1 MHFEYGQIELDY
13 LKSKD
18 KKLAKI
24 IDEIGFIKKQINP
37 NLFLSLIR
45 NIIAQQISGKA
56 ARSVWERFEDKFKS
70 KNGKISPKAVA
81 NAQISEIQKLGMSL
95 KKATYI
101 SEFATLLANKKFDIK
116 ALEKMSDNDAI
127 KALSSLKGV
136 GVWTAEMLLLFSL
149 QRKNIFSYGDLG
161 IKKGLEILY
170 KHDKIDKKLF
180 EKYRKKFSPY
190 GSVASFYLWAV
201 ANKKSTNLTNKS
213 TKPQIYYWYYNS
225 ALGQIIMKSDG
236 VNLIGLEFAKFDE
249 NCSKFKK
256 QNLQI
261 FKDTCLWLDIYF
273 SGNLPNFTPKISLNL
288 LNGSEFSK
296 MVWQILLQIPY
307 GEVTTYGQ
315 IANIIATQK
324 GIAKMSARAIG
335 SAIRRNPIA
344 IIIPCH
350 RVLGADGKLT
360 GYAYGVDN
368 KLALLNLEKIDAS
381 KFN

>member
-1 MHFEYGQIELDY
+1 MHFEYGQTELNY

-37 NLFLSLIR
+37 NLFLSLIQ

-70 KNGKISPKAVA
+70 KNGKISPKSVA
-81 NAQISEIQKLGMSL
+81 NAQISDIQALGMSL

-116 ALEKMSDNDAI
+116 GLEKMSDNDAI

-149 QRKNIFSYGDLG
+149 GRKNIFSYGDFG

-170 KHDKIDKKLF
+170 NHEKIDKKLF

-201 ANKKSTNLTNKS
+201 ANGKIASLTNKS
-213 TKPQIYYWYYNS
+213 AKPQIYYWYYNS
-225 ALGQIIMKSDG
+225 ALGQITMKSDDG
-236 VNLIGLEFAKFDE
+236 INLSELRFGKFDE

-261 FKDTCLWLDIYF
+261 FKDTAKWLDIYF

-288 LNGSEFSK
+288 LKGSKFSK
-296 MVWQILLQIPY
+296 QILQILLQIPY
-307 GEVTTYGQ
+307 GEVVTYGQ
-315 IANIIATQK
+315 IASIIATQK
-324 GIAKMSARAIG
+324 GVAKISAQAVG
-335 SAIRRNPIA
+335 TAVGKNPIA

-350 RVLGADGKLT
+350 RVIGKNGKLT
-360 GYAYGVDN
+360 GYAYGVD
-368 KLALLNLEKIDAS
+368 KKEFLLNLEKIGR
-381 KFN
+381 KFD

>member
-1 MHFEYGQIELDY
+1 MYFKYGQTEIAY

-24 IDEIGFIKKQINP
+24 IDEIGFIKKEINP
-37 NLFLSLIR
+37 NLFLSLIQ

-56 ARSVWERFEDKFKS
+56 ARTIWARFKETFCA
-70 KNGKISPKAVA
+70 KNSKISPKTIAKA
-81 NAQISEIQKLGMSL
+81 EISEIQALGVSL
-95 KKATYI
+95 KKASYI
-101 SEFATLLANKKFDIK
+101 KEFATLVTQNKFNLK
-116 ALEKMSDNDAI
+116 AVEKMSDNDAI
-127 KALSSLKGV
+127 NALSSLKGI
-136 GVWTAEMLLLFSL
+136 GIWTAEMLLLFSL

-201 ANKKSTNLTNKS
+201 ANGKIASLTNKS
-213 TKPQIYYWYYNS
+213 TKPQIYYWHYTS
-225 ALGQIIMKSDG
+225 TLGQIIMKSDG

-261 FKDTCLWLDIYF
+261 FKDTAKWLDIYF
-273 SGNLPNFTPKISLNL
+273 SGNLPNFMPKISLNL

-296 MVWQILLQIPY
+296 MVWQILMQIPY
-307 GEVTTYGQ
+307 GEVITYGQ

-324 GIAKMSARAIG
+324 GVAKISAQAIG
-335 SAIRRNPIA
+335 GAVGKNPIA

-368 KLALLNLEKIDAS
+368 KLALLNLEKIDTS